1 MKYNQKLWDC
11 DVLKR
16 RILTADKTQNGQR
29 TGGDHT
35 MSKPNTSFAD
45 IETNHFDITLSLD
58 KLVRAGAQNMIE
70 SSV

>member
-1 MKYNQKLWDC
+1 
-11 DVLKR
+11 
-16 RILTADKTQNGQR
+16 
-29 TGGDHT
+29 

-70 SSV
+70 SSL